1 MAAVSGCVTKHQAQ
15 IIDRNG
21 SVVSNLDVLTEV
33 VWTRLLDDTSKAE
46 VTVIPDADCCAALG
60 DVRSWRHKL
69 VISRL
74 GEVVWEGPV
83 IQVEWRQGQVDIFA
97 LDMSAWLARR
107 VPHDSITFDNEDLAQ
122 IAAYLIEDG
131 FAPDDPG
138 HVTTTMAPA
147 GVSGGRE
154 YIQNIGQTWDHIQDL
169 ADTGLDITVIGNQF
183 ILMPETWDATVGSLT
198 DSDLPS
204 GMVVAEDGS
213 QLATRVIVYGDDDG
227 TIQGESGGTDAY
239 YGLLERSIEETSVKT
254 SLSAQE
260 AARSRRAATYP
271 VPVFLDSET
280 VTLSPEANVSVPHL
294 VPGWCL
300 NISSLS
306 TCRPLTQILKISGVK
321 VSDNGNGESVQVTL
335 APLSSEVSD

>member
-1 MAAVSGCVTKHQAQ
+1 MASVGCVTGHQAQ

-21 SVVSNLDVLTEV
+21 SVVSNLDVLTGV
-33 VWTRLLDDTSKAE
+33 TWTRLLDDTSRAE
-46 VTVIPDADCCAALG
+46 VRIIPDADCCSTLG
-60 DVRSWRHKL
+60 NVRAWRHKL

-74 GEVVWEGPV
+74 GDVVWEGPV
-83 IQVEWRQGQVDIFA
+83 LQVEWRQGQVDIFA

-107 VPHDSITFDNEDLAQ
+107 VPHDNYTFDNDDLAT
-122 IAAYLIEDG
+122 IAEILIDDG

-138 HVTTTMAPA
+138 HVVTKVADS

-169 ADTGLDITVIGNQF
+169 ADTGLDVTVVGNQF
-183 ILMPETWDATVGSLT
+183 ILLPETWDQTVGSLT
-198 DSDLPS
+198 DSDMPD
-204 GMVVAEDGS
+204 GMVVAEDGT
-213 QLATRVIVYGDDDG
+213 QLATRVIIYGDDDG
-227 TIQGESGGTDAY
+227 TIQGESGGEDAY

-254 SLSAQE
+254 SASAAE

-280 VTLSPEANVSVPHL
+280 VTLSPEANIHVPHL

-300 NISSLS
+300 SISTLS
-306 TCRPLTQILKISGVK
+306 TCRPLTQVLKITGVK
-321 VSDNGNGESVQVTL
+321 VSEDGDGESVQVTL
-335 APLSSEVSD
+335 APLSSEVTD

>member
-1 MAAVSGCVTKHQAQ
+1 MAEVGCVTGHRAQ
-15 IIDRNG
+15 IIDRDG
-21 SVVSNLDVLTEV
+21 AVVSNLDVLAEV
-33 VWTRLLDDTSKAE
+33 TWTRLLDDTSRAE
-46 VTVIPDADCCAALG
+46 VSVIPDADCCATLG

-74 GEVVWEGPV
+74 GDVVWEGPV
-83 IQVEWRQGQVDIFA
+83 LQVEWRKGQVDIFA

-107 VPHDSITFDNEDLAQ
+107 VPHTSITFDATDLTQ
-122 IAAYLIEDG
+122 IAEYLIDDG

-138 HVTTTMAPA
+138 HVVTTMAPA
-147 GVSGGRE
+147 GVTGGRQ
-154 YIQNIGQTWDHIQDL
+154 YIQNIGQTWDHIEDL
-169 ADTGLDITVIGNQF
+169 ADTGLDVTVVGNQF

-227 TIQGESGGTDAY
+227 TIQGEFGSADAY

-254 SLSAQE
+254 SQSARE

-300 NISSLS
+300 NISTLS
-306 TCRPLTQILKISGVK
+306 TCRPLTQILKITGVK
-321 VSDNGNGESVQVTL
+321 VTENGREESVQVTL
-335 APLSSEVSD
+335 APLSSEVTG